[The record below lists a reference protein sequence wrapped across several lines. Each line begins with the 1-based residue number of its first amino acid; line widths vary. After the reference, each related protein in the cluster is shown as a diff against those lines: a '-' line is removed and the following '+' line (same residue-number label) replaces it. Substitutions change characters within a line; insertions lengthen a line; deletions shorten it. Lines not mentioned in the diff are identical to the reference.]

1 MDQTA
6 SNEEALPVSELSPIK
21 IQEKIEAAVAEISN
35 VVLGKEKQIRLS
47 LCCLFAGGHLL
58 MEDKPGMGKTTLS
71 QALAKVFGLEYSR
84 IQFTSDLLPADILG
98 VTIYDQKSGEFSFHK
113 GPIFSNLILADEI
126 NRTTPKTQSALL
138 EAMEEGQVSID
149 NNTMVLPAPFFVI
162 ATQNPVSFAGTYPLP
177 ESQLDRFLMRLQIG
191 YPDPVAERELLNN
204 RDQRKNLAEIKQTLT
219 PEDVT
224 HISERITEVHATD
237 TLLDYVQRIVAYTRQ
252 DNLFSFGLSPRGAM
266 ALIRSAR
273 TWALMHDR
281 MHVIPED
288 VQMVLPSVVDH
299 RLRSVT
305 DASGRSG
312 ESYSQRLLNEVDIFS
327 E

>member
-6 SNEEALPVSELSPIK
+6 SNEEALPVSELSPVK

-299 RLRSVT
+299 RLRSVA